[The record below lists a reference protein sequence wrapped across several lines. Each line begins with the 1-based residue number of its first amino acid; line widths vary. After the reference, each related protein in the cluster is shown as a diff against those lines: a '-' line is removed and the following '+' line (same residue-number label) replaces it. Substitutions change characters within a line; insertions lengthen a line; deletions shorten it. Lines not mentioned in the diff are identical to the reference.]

1 MNITTRIIARLHAL
15 SEAAMVLN
23 STLDLSQ
30 ILNKNLSYIL
40 DILEVD
46 RGTLYLLDPD
56 RQEIWSRIIT
66 GDGMKEIRLPYGSGL
81 AGAVAVSGEAIILD
95 DVYKDPRFNPANDQK
110 TGYVTRSMLVL
121 PIMNQQEVQIGVLQ
135 LINKRTGLFT
145 DSDMEFAASLAGI
158 SAVAIENARLYEESL
173 RTASIKKELSIAREI
188 QSKLIPTTLP
198 DIPGFELAFRYEAC
212 SEVGGDYLQ
221 LMPLPDGSQLVIIA
235 DVSGHGVP
243 AALLVS
249 TLHATVESH
258 LESVTSLEKLAAM
271 LNNLIY
277 RNSTSSTYITFFAM
291 ILHPDGTFRWL
302 NAGHPSPVLVS
313 GSVATLPFEASGPP
327 LGMLRDMTYE
337 EQSSRLVPGDCLALF
352 TDGIT
357 ENFNSSEDMFGED
370 GLSATMIRCQTVT
383 GTDLI
388 GSVFEDL
395 NAFTN
400 HAPPDDDRAILVLRK
415 A

>member
-23 STLDLSQ
+23 STLDLTQ

-66 GDGMKEIRLPYGSGL
+66 GDGMEEIRLPYGSGL

-95 DVYKDPRFNPANDQK
+95 DVYQDPRFNPANDQK

-121 PIMNQQEVQIGVLQ
+121 PIMNQQQDQIGVLQ
-135 LINKRTGLFT
+135 LINKRNGVFT
-145 DSDMEFAASLAGI
+145 DSDQEFAASLAGI

-173 RTASIKKELSIAREI
+173 RSASIKKELSIAREI

-235 DVSGHGVP
+235 DVSGHGIP

-258 LESVTSLEKLAAM
+258 LESVSSLEKLAAM

-277 RNSTSSTYITFFAM
+277 RNSTSSTYITFFAL

-313 GSVATLPFEASGPP
+313 GSAATLPFEASGPP
-327 LGMLRDMTYE
+327 LGMLRDMKYE
-337 EQSSRLVPGDCLALF
+337 EQTSRLMSGDCLALF

-357 ENFNSSEDMFGED
+357 ENFNSSEDMFGEE
-370 GLSATMIRCQTVT
+370 GLGATMIRCQKVP
-383 GTDLI
+383 GSDLI
-388 GSVFEDL
+388 ESVFQDL

>member
-23 STLDLSQ
+23 STLDLTQ

-66 GDGMKEIRLPYGSGL
+66 GDGMEEIRLPYGSGL

-95 DVYKDPRFNPANDQK
+95 DVYQDPRFNPTHDQK
-110 TGYVTRSMLVL
+110 TGYVTKSMLVL
-121 PIMNQQEVQIGVLQ
+121 PIMNQQQDQIGVLQ
-135 LINKRTGLFT
+135 LINKRNGVFT
-145 DSDMEFAASLAGI
+145 DSDQEFAASLAGI

-173 RTASIKKELSIAREI
+173 RSASIKKELSIAREI

-235 DVSGHGVP
+235 DVSGHGIP

-258 LESVTSLEKLAAM
+258 LESVSSLEKLAAM

-277 RNSTSSTYITFFAM
+277 RNSTSSTYITFFAL

-313 GSVATLPFEASGPP
+313 GSAATLPFEASGPP
-327 LGMLRDMTYE
+327 LGMLRDMKYE
-337 EQSSRLVPGDCLALF
+337 EQTSRLMSGDCLALF

-357 ENFNSSEDMFGED
+357 ENFNSSEDMFGEE
-370 GLSATMIRCQTVT
+370 GLGATMIRCQKVP
-383 GTDLI
+383 GSDLI
-388 GSVFEDL
+388 ESVFQDL